1 MLNSVEV
8 IPNAISSYA
17 QDTLEKIVTDFK
29 FPWYYRPTT
38 IDIDPRINKHQFV
51 HFVYDGVG
59 KDYNYENVMRFFSF
73 LPEFQ
78 THTLHRVQ
86 INLNTP
92 YKRRYIDNLKHIDL
106 IDANDKP
113 VKGGCTYL
121 YYIIDSDGP
130 TTFYGKWGKYKVH
143 PKKGTLVKFPCDI
156 VHSCNVPFKYEQRIV
171 LNIVFQPKRM
181 KQFTT

>member
-1 MLNSVEV
+1 MLNSVKV
-8 IPNAISSYA
+8 TPNALPLYA
-17 QDTLEKIVTDFK
+17 QNVIEKIVTDHYFQ
-29 FPWYYRPTT
+29 WYYRPTT

-51 HFVYDGVG
+51 HHIYDQGVELI
-59 KDYNYENVMRFFSF
+59 NYENVMRFFSF

-78 THTLHRVQ
+78 THSLHRAQ

-121 YYIIDSDGP
+121 YYPIDSDGP
-130 TTFYGKWGKYKVH
+130 TTFFGKGRKYKVH
-143 PKKGTLVKFPCDI
+143 PKKGTLVKFPCDTP
-156 VHSCNVPFKYEQRIV
+156 HSSNVPFKYERRIV
-171 LNIVFQPKRM
+171 LNIVFQPRTIK
-181 KQFTT
+181 